1 MRRMIAIVGSPNVG
15 KSTLFN
21 RLTHKQK
28 AIIED
33 IPGVTRDR
41 NYADI
46 AWDNHAFTVIDTGG
60 FEPDA
65 TEKLSRLVFEQA
77 QVAIDE
83 ADIII
88 FLADGRRG
96 LMPVDRDLVQFL
108 RSTSKPVFYCI
119 NKIDGVRH
127 EETIPDFY
135 QLGVEGWF
143 AISAQHGRGV
153 SDLMDAIVEMLPHE
167 GEEAA
172 AEESVVVK
180 IAVVG
185 RPNVG
190 KSSLVNK
197 ILGYERV
204 IVSDIPGTTRD
215 AVDTPVE
222 YQGKRYLIID
232 TAGLRRKSR
241 IGYQLEKYCVV
252 EALKALS
259 RCDVSLIVI
268 DAEEGITD
276 QDVKIAG
283 QVYNHGK
290 ACILVVNKWDRI
302 EKDNETPGIFV
313 RAIKD
318 KAKFLD
324 FASIL
329 FVSALSG
336 QRVTRILEKASEC
349 YVQYCRRIDTG
360 DLNRFVEQAGR
371 RVPAARFRGKP
382 IKFYYATQVAI
393 KPPTFVFF
401 VNYPKA
407 VHFSYERYL
416 MNQLREAYGFEGTPL
431 RIYFRGRTRGQKDY

>member
-21 RLTHKQK
+21 RLTHKPK

-41 NYADI
+41 NYADME
-46 AWDNHAFTVIDTGG
+46 WDGYAFTLVDTGG

-65 TEKLSRLVFEQA
+65 TEEIPRLVFEQA

-83 ADIII
+83 ADIIV

-96 LMPVDRDLVQFL
+96 LLPVDSDLVQFL

-127 EETIPDFY
+127 EESILDFY
-135 QLGVEGWF
+135 QLGVDTWHS
-143 AISAQHGRGV
+143 ISAKHSRGV
-153 SDLMDAIVEMLPHE
+153 SDLMDAIIRTLPPE
-167 GEEAA
+167 DDVSAPEAA
-172 AEESVVVK
+172 EPMK

-190 KSSLVNK
+190 KSSLVNR

-222 YQGKRYLIID
+222 YQGNRYVIVD

-252 EALKALS
+252 ESLRALS

-268 DAEEGITD
+268 DAEEGVAD

-283 QVYNHGK
+283 QVYDRGK

-302 EKDNETPGIFV
+302 QKDNETPGIFV
-313 RAIKD
+313 HKLKDAI
-318 KAKFLD
+318 KFLD
-324 FASIL
+324 FAPIT

-336 QRVTRILEKASEC
+336 QRVGRLLEQASEC
-349 YVQYCRRIDTG
+349 YAQYCRRIDTG
-360 DLNRFVEQAGR
+360 ELNRFLEQVTR
-371 RVPAARFRGKP
+371 RVPASRFRGKP
-382 IKFYYATQVAI
+382 IKFYYATQVTI

-431 RIYFRGRTRGQKDY
+431 RIYFRGRTRTQKDH